1 MTAKRVKAR
10 TAKPTPRKTSKA
22 SRASKTARSRVAM
35 RAPRFV
41 VVTGLSGAGKS
52 QAIRALEDLGF
63 FCVDNLPVPLIP
75 TFADLTQTRSDIARA
90 AVVVD
95 VREGEALSNFP
106 RVYRQLVR
114 RRGIEP
120 KLLFL
125 EADEDMLVRR
135 FSETRRPHPLAPTRS
150 PKEGL
155 REERRL
161 LQTIRTLSDKI
172 IDTSHLNVHEL
183 RRAVV
188 AFAMGSDAP
197 VPLTVNVMSFGFR
210 RGVPMDADLVFDVR
224 FLNNPHF
231 VPALRPLT
239 GQDKRVSQY
248 VMVQKPAKQ
257 FLKLTTALLQFLLP
271 QYLAEGKA
279 YLTVA
284 IGCTGGQHRSV
295 AIAEA
300 LAARLG
306 SVPGAQ
312 VRLRH
317 REIGDAR

>member
-1 MTAKRVKAR
+1 MSVR
-10 TAKPTPRKTSKA
+10 KPSAPTLSK
-22 SRASKTARSRVAM
+22 K
-35 RAPRFV
+35 APRFV
-41 VVTGLSGAGKS
+41 IVTGLSGAGKS

-75 TFADLTQTRSDIARA
+75 TFADLTQARSDISRA

-95 VREGEALSNFP
+95 VREGETLATFP
-106 RVYRQLVR
+106 KVYRQLLR
-114 RRGIEP
+114 RKGLTP
-120 KLLFL
+120 TLLFL
-125 EADEDMLVRR
+125 EADEAMLVRR

-155 REERRL
+155 REERHAL
-161 LQTIRTLSDKI
+161 LVIRKLADKI
-172 IDTSHLNVHEL
+172 IDTSQLNVHEL

-188 AFAMGSDAP
+188 AFAMGSDVP
-197 VPLTVNVMSFGFR
+197 VPLAVNVMSFGFR
-210 RGVPMDADLVFDVR
+210 RGVPTDADLVFDVR

-231 VPALRPLT
+231 VPTLRPLT
-239 GQDKRVSQY
+239 GQDKRVSRY
-248 VMVQKPAKQ
+248 VLVQQPAKQ
-257 FLKLTTALLQFLLP
+257 FLKLTTALLRFLLP
-271 QYLAEGKA
+271 QYLVEGKA

-306 SVPGAQ
+306 DVPGAQ
-312 VRLRH
+312 IRLRH
-317 REIGDAR
+317 REIGDAKR

>member
-1 MTAKRVKAR
+1 MTVRRRAKRSSAG
-10 TAKPTPRKTSKA
+10 
-22 SRASKTARSRVAM
+22 
-35 RAPRFV
+35 APHFV
-41 VVTGLSGAGKS
+41 VVTGFSGAGKS

-75 TFADLTQTRSDIARA
+75 TFADLTQTRGDITRA
-90 AVVVD
+90 AVVID
-95 VREGEALSNFP
+95 VREGESLSKFP
-106 RVYRQLVR
+106 QVYRQLMR
-114 RRGIEP
+114 RKGLKP

-125 EADEDMLVRR
+125 EADEAMLVRR

-155 REERRL
+155 REERRVL
-161 LQTIRTLSDKI
+161 LGIRKLADRI
-172 IDTSHLNVHEL
+172 IDTSHLNVHDL

-188 AFAMGSDAP
+188 AFAVGSHAP

-210 RGVPMDADLVFDVR
+210 GGVPMDADLVFDVR
-224 FLNNPHF
+224 FLTNPHF

-239 GQDKRVSQY
+239 GLDPRVSRY
-248 VMVQKPAKQ
+248 VLVQKPARK
-257 FLKLTTALLQFLLP
+257 FLKLTTDLLRFLLP

-300 LAARLG
+300 LAERLKD
-306 SVPGAQ
+306 VPGAQ

-317 REIGDAR
+317 REVGGVTR

>member
-1 MTAKRVKAR
+1 VTARPRRHPAVKA
-10 TAKPTPRKTSKA
+10 
-22 SRASKTARSRVAM
+22 
-35 RAPRFV
+35 APRFV
-41 VVTGLSGAGKS
+41 IVTGLSGAGKS

-63 FCVDNLPVPLIP
+63 FCVDNLPVPLIA

-95 VREGEALSNFP
+95 IREGESLATFP
-106 RVYRQLVR
+106 RVYRQLKR
-114 RRGIEP
+114 RTGVTP
-120 KLLFL
+120 TLLFL
-125 EADEDMLVRR
+125 EADETMLVRR

-155 REERRL
+155 REERRVL
-161 LQTIRTLSDKI
+161 LTIRKLADTI

-197 VPLTVNVMSFGFR
+197 VPLSVNVMSFGFR
-210 RGVPMDADLVFDVR
+210 RGVPLDADLVFDVR

-239 GQDKRVSQY
+239 GQDRRVSRY
-248 VMVQKPAKQ
+248 VLVQKPARQ
-257 FLKLTTALLQFLLP
+257 FLKLTTALLRFLLP

-300 LAARLG
+300 LAVSL
-306 SVPGAQ
+306 SDVPGAQ

-317 REIGDAR
+317 REIGDAKR

>member
-1 MTAKRVKAR
+1 MSKRRSAALVAR
-10 TAKPTPRKTSKA
+10 H
-22 SRASKTARSRVAM
+22 
-35 RAPRFV
+35 APRFV
-41 VVTGLSGAGKS
+41 IVTGLSGAGKS

-75 TFADLTQTRSDIARA
+75 TFADLTQTRSDISRA

-95 VREGEALSNFP
+95 VREGESLSSFP
-106 RVYRQLVR
+106 KVYKQLAAR
-114 RRGIEP
+114 KGFAP

-125 EADEDMLVRR
+125 EADETMLVRR

-155 REERRL
+155 HEERRVL
-161 LQTIRTLSDKI
+161 LAIRKLADKI

-188 AFAMGSDAP
+188 AFASGSDAP
-197 VPLTVNVMSFGFR
+197 VPLTVNVMSFAFR
-210 RGVPMDADLVFDVR
+210 RGVPVDADLVFDVR

-239 GQDKRVSQY
+239 GQDSRVSRY
-248 VMVQKPAKQ
+248 VLVQKPARQ
-257 FLKLTTALLQFLLP
+257 FLKLTTALLRFLLP

-300 LAARLG
+300 LATRLD

-317 REIGDAR
+317 REVGDAKR

>member
-1 MTAKRVKAR
+1 MSKRRALSKRAAALIAR
-10 TAKPTPRKTSKA
+10 N
-22 SRASKTARSRVAM
+22 
-35 RAPRFV
+35 APRFV

-75 TFADLTQTRSDIARA
+75 TFADLTQTRSDITRA

-95 VREGEALSNFP
+95 VREGEALSTFP
-106 RVYRQLVR
+106 KVYRQLMR
-114 RRGIEP
+114 RPGLAP

-125 EADEDMLVRR
+125 EADETMLVRR

-155 REERRL
+155 REERRV
-161 LQTIRTLSDKI
+161 LQAIRRLADQI

-188 AFAMGSDAP
+188 AFATGSDAP
-197 VPLTVNVMSFGFR
+197 APLSVNVMSFAFR

-231 VPALRPLT
+231 VPTLRPLT
-239 GQDKRVSQY
+239 GQDARVSRY
-248 VMVQKPAKQ
+248 VLVQKPARQ
-257 FLKLTTALLQFLLP
+257 FLKLTTALLRFLLP

-300 LAARLG
+300 LAKRLDE
-306 SVPGAQ
+306 VPGAQ

-317 REIGDAR
+317 REVGDTKR

>member
-1 MTAKRVKAR
+1 VTVRKRSTR
-10 TAKPTPRKTSKA
+10 SERKG
-22 SRASKTARSRVAM
+22 
-35 RAPRFV
+35 PRFV
-41 VVTGLSGAGKS
+41 IVTGLSGAGKS

-75 TFADLTQTRSDIARA
+75 TFADLTQTRSDISRA

-95 VREGEALSNFP
+95 VREGESLSSFP
-106 RVYRQLVR
+106 KVYRQLMR
-114 RRGIEP
+114 RKGLTP
-120 KLLFL
+120 TLLFL
-125 EADEDMLVRR
+125 EADEAMLVRR

-155 REERRL
+155 QEERRVL
-161 LQTIRTLSDKI
+161 LAIRKLADKI

-188 AFAMGSDAP
+188 AFAMGSDEP
-197 VPLTVNVMSFGFR
+197 VPLSVNVMSFGFR
-210 RGVPMDADLVFDVR
+210 RGVPTDADLVFDVR

-231 VPALRPLT
+231 VPTLRPLT
-239 GQDKRVSQY
+239 GQDRRVSRY
-248 VMVQKPAKQ
+248 VLVQKPARQ
-257 FLKLTTALLQFLLP
+257 FLKLTTALLRFLLP
-271 QYLAEGKA
+271 QYLTEGKA

-295 AIAEA
+295 AMAEA
-300 LAARLG
+300 LAARLKN
-306 SVPGAQ
+306 VPGAQ

-317 REIGDAR
+317 REIGDTKR

>member
-1 MTAKRVKAR
+1 MTARKRPAR
-10 TAKPTPRKTSKA
+10 ATKKSA
-22 SRASKTARSRVAM
+22 S
-35 RAPRFV
+35 PRFV
-41 VVTGLSGAGKS
+41 IVTGLSGAGKS

-75 TFADLTQTRSDIARA
+75 TFADLTQTRSDISRA

-95 VREGEALSNFP
+95 VREGESLATFP
-106 RVYRQLVR
+106 RVYRQLMR
-114 RRGIEP
+114 RKGLKP
-120 KLLFL
+120 ALLFL
-125 EADEDMLVRR
+125 DADETMLVRR

-155 REERRL
+155 REERGVL
-161 LQTIRTLSDKI
+161 LAIRKMADKI

-188 AFAMGSDAP
+188 AFARGSDEP
-197 VPLTVNVMSFGFR
+197 VPLSVNVMSFGFR
-210 RGVPMDADLVFDVR
+210 RGVPTDADLVFDVR

-239 GQDKRVSQY
+239 GQDKRVARY
-248 VMVQKPAKQ
+248 VLVQKPARQ

-271 QYLAEGKA
+271 QYLDEGKA

-306 SVPGAQ
+306 EVPGAQ

-317 REIGDAR
+317 REIGDTKR

>member
-1 MTAKRVKAR
+1 VSVR
-10 TAKPTPRKTSKA
+10 KPSAPTLSK
-22 SRASKTARSRVAM
+22 K
-35 RAPRFV
+35 APRFV
-41 VVTGLSGAGKS
+41 IVTGLSGAGKS

-75 TFADLTQTRSDIARA
+75 TFADLTQARSDISRA

-95 VREGEALSNFP
+95 VREGETLATFP
-106 RVYRQLVR
+106 KVYRQLLR
-114 RRGIEP
+114 RKGLTP
-120 KLLFL
+120 TLLFL
-125 EADEDMLVRR
+125 EADEAMLVRR

-155 REERRL
+155 REERQAL
-161 LQTIRTLSDKI
+161 LAIRKLADKI
-172 IDTSHLNVHEL
+172 IDTSQLNVHEL

-188 AFAMGSDAP
+188 AFAMGSDVP
-197 VPLTVNVMSFGFR
+197 VPLAVNVMSFGFR
-210 RGVPMDADLVFDVR
+210 RGVPIDADLVFDVR

-239 GQDKRVSQY
+239 GQDKRVSRY
-248 VMVQKPAKQ
+248 VLVQQPAKQ
-257 FLKLTTALLQFLLP
+257 FLKLTTALLRFLLP
-271 QYLAEGKA
+271 QYLVEGKA

-306 SVPGAQ
+306 DVPGAQ
-312 VRLRH
+312 IRLRH
-317 REIGDAR
+317 REIGDAKR

>member
-1 MTAKRVKAR
+1 MTMARKSPRAKAKRVR
-10 TAKPTPRKTSKA
+10 PTQ
-22 SRASKTARSRVAM
+22 
-35 RAPRFV
+35 APRFV

-63 FCVDNLPVPLIP
+63 FCVDNLPVPLIT
-75 TFADLTQTRSDIARA
+75 TFADLTQTRSDISRA

-95 VREGEALSNFP
+95 VREGESLSTFP
-106 RVYRQLVR
+106 KVYAQLKR
-114 RRGIEP
+114 RSGLEP
-120 KLLFL
+120 KLLYL
-125 EADEDMLVRR
+125 EADDTMLVRR

-155 REERRL
+155 REERRVL
-161 LQTIRTLSDKI
+161 LAIRKLADKT
-172 IDTSHLNVHEL
+172 IDTSHLNVHDL

-188 AFAMGSDAP
+188 AFAVGSDEP

-239 GQDKRVSQY
+239 GQDSKVARY
-248 VMVQKPAKQ
+248 VMVQKPARQ
-257 FLKLTTALLQFLLP
+257 FLKLTTNLLTFLLP

-295 AIAEA
+295 AMAEA
-300 LAARLG
+300 LADRLR

-317 REIGDAR
+317 REVGSINR

>member
-1 MTAKRVKAR
+1 MSKRKA
-10 TAKPTPRKTSKA
+10 AA
-22 SRASKTARSRVAM
+22 LVSRN
-35 RAPRFV
+35 APRFV
-41 VVTGLSGAGKS
+41 IVTGLSGAGKS

-75 TFADLTQTRSDIARA
+75 TFADLTQTRSDISRA

-95 VREGEALSNFP
+95 VREGESLSSFP
-106 RVYRQLVR
+106 KVYRQLR
-114 RRGIEP
+114 ERRGFEP

-125 EADEDMLVRR
+125 EADETMLVRR

-155 REERRL
+155 LEERRVL
-161 LQTIRTLSDKI
+161 LAIRKLADKI

-188 AFAMGSDAP
+188 AFASGSDAP

-210 RGVPMDADLVFDVR
+210 RGVPAEADMVFDVR

-231 VPALRPLT
+231 VPTLRPLT
-239 GQDKRVSQY
+239 GQDKRVSRY
-248 VMVQKPAKQ
+248 VLLQKPARQ
-257 FLKLTTALLQFLLP
+257 FLKLTTAMLRFLLP

-300 LAARLG
+300 LAARIDG
-306 SVPGAQ
+306 VPGTQ

-317 REIGDAR
+317 REVGDAGAKRRKA

>member
-1 MTAKRVKAR
+1 MTVRKRSTR
-10 TAKPTPRKTSKA
+10 SERKG
-22 SRASKTARSRVAM
+22 
-35 RAPRFV
+35 PRFV
-41 VVTGLSGAGKS
+41 IVTGLSGAGKS

-75 TFADLTQTRSDIARA
+75 TFADLTQTRSDISRA

-95 VREGEALSNFP
+95 VREGESLSSFP
-106 RVYRQLVR
+106 KVYRQLMR
-114 RRGIEP
+114 RKGLTP
-120 KLLFL
+120 TLLFL
-125 EADEDMLVRR
+125 EADEAMLVRR

-155 REERRL
+155 QEERRVL
-161 LQTIRTLSDKI
+161 LAIRKLADKI

-188 AFAMGSDAP
+188 AFAMGSDEP
-197 VPLTVNVMSFGFR
+197 VPLSVNVMSFGFR
-210 RGVPMDADLVFDVR
+210 RGVPTDADLVFDVR

-231 VPALRPLT
+231 VPTLRPLT
-239 GQDKRVSQY
+239 GQDRRVSRY
-248 VMVQKPAKQ
+248 VLVQKPARQ
-257 FLKLTTALLQFLLP
+257 FLKLTTALLRFLLP
-271 QYLAEGKA
+271 QYLTEGKA

-295 AIAEA
+295 AMAEA
-300 LAARLG
+300 LAARLKN
-306 SVPGAQ
+306 VPGAQ

-317 REIGDAR
+317 REIGDTKR

>member
-1 MTAKRVKAR
+1 MSVR
-10 TAKPTPRKTSKA
+10 KPSAPTLSK
-22 SRASKTARSRVAM
+22 K
-35 RAPRFV
+35 APRFV
-41 VVTGLSGAGKS
+41 IVTGLSGAGKS

-75 TFADLTQTRSDIARA
+75 TFADLTQARSDISRA

-95 VREGEALSNFP
+95 VREGETLATFP
-106 RVYRQLVR
+106 KVYRQLLR
-114 RRGIEP
+114 RKGLTP
-120 KLLFL
+120 TLLFL
-125 EADEDMLVRR
+125 EADEAMLVRR

-155 REERRL
+155 REERQAL
-161 LQTIRTLSDKI
+161 LAIRKLADKI
-172 IDTSHLNVHEL
+172 IDTSQLNVHEL

-188 AFAMGSDAP
+188 AFAMGSDVP
-197 VPLTVNVMSFGFR
+197 VPLAVNVMSFGFR
-210 RGVPMDADLVFDVR
+210 RGVPIDADLVFDVR

-239 GQDKRVSQY
+239 GQDKRVSRY
-248 VMVQKPAKQ
+248 VLVQQPAKQ
-257 FLKLTTALLQFLLP
+257 FLKLTTALLRFLLP
-271 QYLAEGKA
+271 QYLVEGKA

-306 SVPGAQ
+306 DVPGAQ
-312 VRLRH
+312 IRLRH
-317 REIGDAR
+317 REIGDAKR

>member
-1 MTAKRVKAR
+1 MR
-10 TAKPTPRKTSKA
+10 KPSAPTLSK
-22 SRASKTARSRVAM
+22 K
-35 RAPRFV
+35 APRFV
-41 VVTGLSGAGKS
+41 IVTGLSGAGKS

-75 TFADLTQTRSDIARA
+75 TFADLTQARSDISRA

-95 VREGEALSNFP
+95 VREGETLATFP
-106 RVYRQLVR
+106 KVYRQLLR
-114 RRGIEP
+114 RKGLTP
-120 KLLFL
+120 TLLFL
-125 EADEDMLVRR
+125 EADEAMLVRR

-155 REERRL
+155 REERQAL
-161 LQTIRTLSDKI
+161 LAIRKLADKI
-172 IDTSHLNVHEL
+172 IDTSQLNVHEL

-188 AFAMGSDAP
+188 AFAMGSDVP
-197 VPLTVNVMSFGFR
+197 VPLAVNVMSFGFR
-210 RGVPMDADLVFDVR
+210 RGVPIDADLVFDVR

-239 GQDKRVSQY
+239 GQDKRVSRY
-248 VMVQKPAKQ
+248 VLVQQPAKQ
-257 FLKLTTALLQFLLP
+257 FLKLTTALLRFLLP
-271 QYLAEGKA
+271 QYLVEGKA

-306 SVPGAQ
+306 DVPGAQ
-312 VRLRH
+312 IRLRH
-317 REIGDAR
+317 REIGDAKR

>member
-1 MTAKRVKAR
+1 MTARR
-10 TAKPTPRKTSKA
+10 RAKPPLA
-22 SRASKTARSRVAM
+22 
-35 RAPRFV
+35 RAPHFV
-41 VVTGLSGAGKS
+41 VVTGFSGAGKS

-75 TFADLTQTRSDIARA
+75 TFADLAQTRGDITRA
-90 AVVVD
+90 AVVID
-95 VREGEALSNFP
+95 VREGESLSAFP
-106 RVYRQLVR
+106 KIYRRLKR
-114 RRGIEP
+114 RKSLEP

-125 EADEDMLVRR
+125 EADEAMLVRR

-150 PKEGL
+150 AKEGL
-155 REERRL
+155 REERRVL
-161 LQTIRTLSDKI
+161 SGIRRLADKV
-172 IDTSHLNVHEL
+172 IDTSHLNVHDL

-188 AFAMGSDAP
+188 AFALGSDAP

-210 RGVPMDADLVFDVR
+210 GGVPMDADLLFDVR
-224 FLNNPHF
+224 FLTNPHF
-231 VPALRPLT
+231 VPELRPLT
-239 GQDKRVSQY
+239 GQDRRVSRY
-248 VMVQKPAKQ
+248 VLVQKPARQ
-257 FLKLTTALLQFLLP
+257 FLKLTTALLKFLLP

-300 LAARLG
+300 LAERLKD
-306 SVPGAQ
+306 VPGAQ

-317 REIGDAR
+317 REIGGVAR

>member
-1 MTAKRVKAR
+1 MTARTRPAR
-10 TAKPTPRKTSKA
+10 ATKKNVS
-22 SRASKTARSRVAM
+22 
-35 RAPRFV
+35 PRFV
-41 VVTGLSGAGKS
+41 IVTGLSGAGKS

-75 TFADLTQTRSDIARA
+75 TFADLTQTRSDISRA

-95 VREGEALSNFP
+95 VREGESLASFP
-106 RVYRQLVR
+106 RVYRQLKR
-114 RRGIEP
+114 RKGITP
-120 KLLFL
+120 TLLFL
-125 EADEDMLVRR
+125 DADETMLVRR

-155 REERRL
+155 REERSVL
-161 LQTIRTLSDKI
+161 LAIRKLADTI

-188 AFAMGSDAP
+188 AFAMGSDEP
-197 VPLTVNVMSFGFR
+197 VPLSVNVMSFGFR
-210 RGVPMDADLVFDVR
+210 RGVPTDADLVFDVR

-239 GQDKRVSQY
+239 GQDKRVARY
-248 VMVQKPAKQ
+248 VLVQKPARQ

-306 SVPGAQ
+306 EVPGAQ

-317 REIGDAR
+317 REIGDTKR

>member
-1 MTAKRVKAR
+1 V
-10 TAKPTPRKTSKA
+10 
-22 SRASKTARSRVAM
+22 TARKRPGRVAKK
-35 RAPRFV
+35 APRFV
-41 VVTGLSGAGKS
+41 IVTGLSGAGKS

-75 TFADLTQTRSDIARA
+75 TFADLTQTRSDISRA

-95 VREGEALSNFP
+95 VREGESLRSFP
-106 RVYRQLVR
+106 RVYRQLTR
-114 RRGIEP
+114 RKGLNP
-120 KLLFL
+120 TLLYL
-125 EADEDMLVRR
+125 EADESMLVRR

-155 REERRL
+155 REEKRVL
-161 LQTIRTLSDKI
+161 LAIRKLADKI
-172 IDTSHLNVHEL
+172 IDTSHLNVHDL

-197 VPLTVNVMSFGFR
+197 VPLSVNVMSFGFR

-239 GQDKRVSQY
+239 GQDKRVARY
-248 VMVQKPAKQ
+248 VLIQKPAKQ

-300 LAARLG
+300 LAERLG
-306 SVPGAQ
+306 NVPGAK

-317 REIGDAR
+317 REIGDAKR

>member
-1 MTAKRVKAR
+1 MTARPRRHPVVKA
-10 TAKPTPRKTSKA
+10 
-22 SRASKTARSRVAM
+22 
-35 RAPRFV
+35 APRFV
-41 VVTGLSGAGKS
+41 IVTGLSGAGKS

-63 FCVDNLPVPLIP
+63 FCVDNLPVPLIA

-95 VREGEALSNFP
+95 IREGESLTTFP
-106 RVYRQLVR
+106 RVYRQLKR
-114 RRGIEP
+114 RTGLAP
-120 KLLFL
+120 TLLFL
-125 EADEDMLVRR
+125 EADDTMLVRR

-155 REERRL
+155 REERRVL
-161 LQTIRTLSDKI
+161 LPIRKLADTII
-172 IDTSHLNVHEL
+172 NTSHLNVHEL

-197 VPLTVNVMSFGFR
+197 VPLSVNVMSFGFR
-210 RGVPMDADLVFDVR
+210 RGVPLDADLVFDVR

-239 GQDKRVSQY
+239 GQDRRVSRY
-248 VMVQKPAKQ
+248 VLVQKPARQ
-257 FLKLTTALLQFLLP
+257 FLKLTTALLRFLLP

-300 LAARLG
+300 LAVSL
-306 SVPGAQ
+306 SNVPGAQ

-317 REIGDAR
+317 REIGDAKR

>member
-1 MTAKRVKAR
+1 MTARTRPAR
-10 TAKPTPRKTSKA
+10 ATKKNVS
-22 SRASKTARSRVAM
+22 
-35 RAPRFV
+35 PRFV
-41 VVTGLSGAGKS
+41 IVTGLSGAGKS

-75 TFADLTQTRSDIARA
+75 TFADLTQTRSDISRA

-95 VREGEALSNFP
+95 VREGESLASFP
-106 RVYRQLVR
+106 RVYRQLKR
-114 RRGIEP
+114 RKGITP
-120 KLLFL
+120 TLLFL
-125 EADEDMLVRR
+125 DADETMLVRR

-155 REERRL
+155 REERSVL
-161 LQTIRTLSDKI
+161 LAIRKLADKI

-188 AFAMGSDAP
+188 AFAMGSDEP
-197 VPLTVNVMSFGFR
+197 VPLSVNVMSFGFR
-210 RGVPMDADLVFDVR
+210 RGVPTDADLVFDVR

-239 GQDKRVSQY
+239 GQDKRVARY
-248 VMVQKPAKQ
+248 VLVQKPARQ

-306 SVPGAQ
+306 EVPGAQ

-317 REIGDAR
+317 REIGDTKR

>member
-1 MTAKRVKAR
+1 VTVRKRTAR
-10 TAKPTPRKTSKA
+10 TAT
-22 SRASKTARSRVAM
+22 

-41 VVTGLSGAGKS
+41 IVTGLSGAGKS

-75 TFADLTQTRSDIARA
+75 TFADLTQTRGDISRA

-95 VREGEALSNFP
+95 VREGESLSSFP
-106 RVYRQLVR
+106 RVYRQLMR
-114 RRGIEP
+114 RTGLAP
-120 KLLFL
+120 TLLFL
-125 EADEDMLVRR
+125 EADETMLVRR

-155 REERRL
+155 REERRVL
-161 LQTIRTLSDKI
+161 LPIRKLADKI
-172 IDTSHLNVHEL
+172 INTSHLNVHDL

-188 AFAMGSDAP
+188 AFAMGSSAP
-197 VPLTVNVMSFGFR
+197 VPLSVNIMSFGFR
-210 RGVPMDADLVFDVR
+210 RGVPLDADLVFDVR
-224 FLNNPHF
+224 FLDNPHF

-239 GQDKRVSQY
+239 GQDRRVARY
-248 VMVQKPAKQ
+248 VLVQKPAKQ
-257 FLKLTTALLQFLLP
+257 FLKLTTALLTFLLP

-300 LAARLG
+300 LTARL
-306 SVPGAQ
+306 SDVPGAQ

-317 REIGDAR
+317 REIGDAKR

>member
-1 MTAKRVKAR
+1 MTARTRPAR
-10 TAKPTPRKTSKA
+10 ATKKNVS
-22 SRASKTARSRVAM
+22 
-35 RAPRFV
+35 PRFV
-41 VVTGLSGAGKS
+41 IVTGLSGAGKS

-75 TFADLTQTRSDIARA
+75 TFADLTQTRSDISRA

-95 VREGEALSNFP
+95 VREGVSLASFP
-106 RVYRQLVR
+106 RVYRQLKR
-114 RRGIEP
+114 RKGITP
-120 KLLFL
+120 TLLFL
-125 EADEDMLVRR
+125 DADETMLVRR

-155 REERRL
+155 REERSVL
-161 LQTIRTLSDKI
+161 LAIRKLADTI

-188 AFAMGSDAP
+188 AFAMGSDEP
-197 VPLTVNVMSFGFR
+197 VPLSVNVMSFGFR
-210 RGVPMDADLVFDVR
+210 RGVPTDADLVFDVR

-239 GQDKRVSQY
+239 GQDKRVARY
-248 VMVQKPAKQ
+248 VLVQKPARQ

-306 SVPGAQ
+306 EVPGAQ

-317 REIGDAR
+317 REIGDTKR

>member
-1 MTAKRVKAR
+1 VTPAR
-10 TAKPTPRKTSKA
+10 PVTRGRRQARK
-22 SRASKTARSRVAM
+22 
-35 RAPRFV
+35 APRFV
-41 VVTGLSGAGKS
+41 IVTGLSGAGKS

-63 FCVDNLPVPLIP
+63 FCVDNLPVPLIS
-75 TFADLTQTRSDIARA
+75 TFADLTETRNDISRA

-95 VREGEALSNFP
+95 VREGAALSLFP
-106 RVYRQLVR
+106 RVYRQLMR
-114 RRGIEP
+114 RKGIAP
-120 KLLFL
+120 TLLFL
-125 EADEDMLVRR
+125 EADENILVRR

-155 REERRL
+155 REEKRL
-161 LQTIRTLSDKI
+161 LMAIRKLADQI
-172 IDTSHLNVHEL
+172 IDTTHLNVHEL

-197 VPLTVNVMSFGFR
+197 VPLSVNVMSFGFR
-210 RGVPMDADLVFDVR
+210 RGVPLDADLVFDVR

-239 GQDKRVSQY
+239 GQDRRVARY
-248 VMVQKPAKQ
+248 VMAQKPARQ
-257 FLKLTTALLQFLLP
+257 FLKLTTALLRFLLP

-295 AIAEA
+295 SIAEA
-300 LAARLG
+300 LVARLG
-306 SVPGAQ
+306 DVPGIQ
-312 VRLRH
+312 VRLQH
-317 REIGDAR
+317 RDIGAPKR

>member
-1 MTAKRVKAR
+1 MSKKPRRPVRAR
-10 TAKPTPRKTSKA
+10 HT
-22 SRASKTARSRVAM
+22 
-35 RAPRFV
+35 PRFV
-41 VVTGLSGAGKS
+41 VVTGFSGAGKS

-75 TFADLTQTRSDIARA
+75 TFADITETRSGITRA

-95 VREGEALSNFP
+95 VREGEALATFP
-106 RVYRQLVR
+106 KVYKQLLR
-114 RRGIEP
+114 RKALAP

-125 EADEDMLVRR
+125 EADEAMLVRR

-161 LQTIRTLSDKI
+161 LLAIRRLADQI
-172 IDTSHLNVHEL
+172 VDTTHLNVHEL

-188 AFAMGSDAP
+188 AFATGSDAP

-239 GQDKRVSQY
+239 GKDARVSQY
-248 VMVQKPAKQ
+248 VLVQKSARQ
-257 FLKLTTALLQFLLP
+257 FLKLTTALLRFLLP

-300 LAARLG
+300 LARRLEA
-306 SVPGAQ
+306 VPGAQ

-317 REIGDAR
+317 REVGETKR

>member
-1 MTAKRVKAR
+1 MTARTRPAR
-10 TAKPTPRKTSKA
+10 ATKKNVS
-22 SRASKTARSRVAM
+22 
-35 RAPRFV
+35 PRFV
-41 VVTGLSGAGKS
+41 IVTGLSGAGKS

-75 TFADLTQTRSDIARA
+75 TFADLTQTRSDISRA

-95 VREGEALSNFP
+95 VREGESLASFP
-106 RVYRQLVR
+106 RVYRQLKR
-114 RRGIEP
+114 RKGITP
-120 KLLFL
+120 TLLFL
-125 EADEDMLVRR
+125 DADETMLVRR

-150 PKEGL
+150 PIEGL
-155 REERRL
+155 REERSVL
-161 LQTIRTLSDKI
+161 LAIRKLADKI

-188 AFAMGSDAP
+188 AFAMGSDEP
-197 VPLTVNVMSFGFR
+197 VPLSVNVMSFGFR
-210 RGVPMDADLVFDVR
+210 RGVPTDADLVFDVR

-239 GQDKRVSQY
+239 GQDKRVARY
-248 VMVQKPAKQ
+248 VLVQKPARQ

-306 SVPGAQ
+306 DVPGAQ

-317 REIGDAR
+317 REIGDTKR